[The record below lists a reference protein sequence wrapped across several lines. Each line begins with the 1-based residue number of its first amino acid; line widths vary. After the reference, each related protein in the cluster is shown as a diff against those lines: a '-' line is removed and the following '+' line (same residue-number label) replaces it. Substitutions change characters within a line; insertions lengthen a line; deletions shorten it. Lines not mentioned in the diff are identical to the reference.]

1 MSMFENNEVN
11 VDKTN
16 PDLIA
21 LGRLLCYAHDEALRL
36 GADEAAFCLEQS
48 IADIHTRLERRAGL
62 TPVQTSPVQ
71 KYLRQ

>member
-1 MSMFENNEVN
+1 MFENDEGTVN
-11 VDKTN
+11 KIN
-16 PDLIA
+16 PDLVA

-48 IADIHTRLERRAGL
+48 IADIHTRLEKHAGL
-62 TPVQTSPVQ
+62 TPVRTSPVQ